1 MIALVVRVDADRSIR
16 HDGLRTCGCDNY
28 IFVRAVSV
36 TVRDI
41 VSDVIE
47 MALGLLVHNFLVTDC
62 GMSFRIPV
70 YHTHSPV
77 NQSFFIEIHESIDDG
92 FRQIRIHGEF
102 GTVPVTGCSEFA
114 ELAEDNAAMLFF
126 PFPGIFEELLSGEVF
141 LVDSLRLEPC
151 HNLAFCRNGCVVSTW
166 YPAGVLAVHSGFSDK
181 HVIERIVQNVSHM
194 KDTCH
199 VWWRNNYSI
208 WFSFI
213 RFRMEKLVL
222 EPIGIPLVLY
232 LRRIVFCRQ
241 FHVYNFSF
249 TVIV

>member
-1 MIALVVRVDADRSIR
+1 MIVDDVDYRKIVTKADFIVIDIVSRSHFQTAGTEADLDIRVLDDRYFFVYQWNEDFLPFKPMIALVVRVDADRSIR

-41 VSDVIE
+41 VSEVIE
-47 MALGLLVHNFLVTDC
+47 MALGLLVNNFLVADC

-77 NQSFFIEIHESIDDG
+77 NQSFFIEIYESVDDG

-126 PFPGIFEELLSGEVF
+126 PFPSIFEELFSGEVF
-141 LVDSLRLEPC
+141 LVDSLRLEP
-151 HNLAFCRNGCVVSTW
+151 
-166 YPAGVLAVHSGFSDK
+166 
-181 HVIERIVQNVSHM
+181 
-194 KDTCH
+194 
-199 VWWRNNYSI
+199 
-208 WFSFI
+208 
-213 RFRMEKLVL
+213 
-222 EPIGIPLVLY
+222 
-232 LRRIVFCRQ
+232 
-241 FHVYNFSF
+241 
-249 TVIV
+249 